1 MGMNIVELSLMPES
15 VDTDLEKIKVSL
27 KEKLRKAKNIQIEET
42 EIAFGLKSLKV
53 LIAWPDS
60 EETDE
65 IENIVAKIKGVSS
78 VKIEDI
84 RRAFG

>member
-1 MGMNIVELSLMPES
+1 MNIVELSLMPES